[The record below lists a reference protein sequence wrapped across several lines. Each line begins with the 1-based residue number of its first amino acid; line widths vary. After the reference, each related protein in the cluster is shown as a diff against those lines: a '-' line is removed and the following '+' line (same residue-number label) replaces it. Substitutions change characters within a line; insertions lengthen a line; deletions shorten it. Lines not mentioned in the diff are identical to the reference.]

1 MNLIRPLLLLCLL
14 FPSAPRRSPCTAV
27 TTCRAARPHPGGRTA
42 MAGPAPIAARR
53 CAAPRLPP
61 VRHDRAGRAL
71 RGDLRRLSRHRRQ
84 DPAKAGRT
92 AGIRRQAQRSGGAAV
107 GELDLVNL
115 GNLSLSGPDQAGIAL
130 SQRYFSSAPSSRRSP
145 PNRARCCC
153 RASGSPPCRVMWTR
167 PPSSATTRIWC
178 WSTTPPTWRPSMR
191 SSSVPRAAAAKRSP
205 LLHYLNSERFDKIR
219 QRSQAQP
226 AIAADGFRFAVSA
239 DSPGCWRCS
248 ITPWRGERHHP
259 QPHLQP
265 VERPHPRHR
274 RAPQRALQR
283 RGARL
288 AGDPAQSGCG

>member
-14 FPSAPRRSPCTAV
+14 FPLCAQALTLHSRHYLQSSPPPPRR
-27 TTCRAARPHPGGRTA
+27 RTA

-178 WSTTPPTWRPSMR
+178 WSTTLQRGGLR
-191 SSSVPRAAAAKRSP
+191 CGLLPRAAAAKRSP
-205 LLHYLNSERFDKIR
+205 PCTTSTASASTRSGSAARRSPPSRRTAFALRSRRQPRLLALLNH
-219 QRSQAQP
+219 A
-226 AIAADGFRFAVSA
+226 
-239 DSPGCWRCS
+239 
-248 ITPWRGERHHP
+248 
-259 QPHLQP
+259 
-265 VERPHPRHR
+265 
-274 RAPQRALQR
+274 
-283 RGARL
+283 L
-288 AGDPAQSGCG
+288 AG